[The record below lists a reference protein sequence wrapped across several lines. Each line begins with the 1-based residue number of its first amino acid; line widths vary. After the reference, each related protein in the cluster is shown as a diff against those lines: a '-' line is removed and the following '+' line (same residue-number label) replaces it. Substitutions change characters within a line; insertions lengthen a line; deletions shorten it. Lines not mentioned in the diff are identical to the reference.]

1 MLKFLRRGATF
12 IQGGTSIP
20 ESRVLKHLNLCEQ
33 DDIYVYILKRAIKY
47 FFYNSFTTN
56 FLSLATPEAE
66 ATLNGLNHINSQH
79 TYVLIFRSTASIA

>member
-1 MLKFLRRGATF
+1 MKKYAYWN
-12 IQGGTSIP
+12 IS
-20 ESRVLKHLNLCEQ
+20 
-33 DDIYVYILKRAIKY
+33 IYVSNMIYMSIYIEKGNKVL
-47 FFYNSFTTN
+47 FYNSFTTN